1 MDNILGTSPEK
12 AKESSKKYYVRKE
25 LKDSIKKSF
34 ELDDR
39 KIAQLKE
46 FIKNNPSEVTKYKK
60 IMSSDPSKIEELKD
74 KYADYIEANP
84 EKVRKTMKKY
94 K

>member
-34 ELDDR
+34 DLDDR

-46 FIKNNPSEVTKYKK
+46 FIKNDNKQIYIVIDCFIFL
-60 IMSSDPSKIEELKD
+60 IMDDEINNISISLTD
-74 KYADYIEANP
+74 KNHSI
-84 EKVRKTMKKY
+84 RL
-94 K
+94 